1 MEQDTISFSV
11 QMTVKDVYRFNMY
24 HVYHSA
30 SGLVG
35 LLLSLLALGNLIIS
49 FDSLTDQGKTVMTIV
64 ALWFT
69 VLEPIMVYRRA
80 KKQVKKI
87 KSYHKPL
94 HYTIGEQGITVSQ
107 DEESQTME
115 WNRVRRI
122 VKTRQQILIY
132 SSRVHAFIFPKTA
145 WQDQEQKMQS
155 LLKRYAADNGIWMNR
170 RMTKS

>member
-11 QMTVKDVYRFNMY
+11 QMTVKDLYRFNMY

-49 FDSLTDQGKTVMTIV
+49 FDSLTDQGKTIMTIV

-115 WNRVRRI
+115 WNRLRRI

-132 SSRVHAFIFPKTA
+132 SSRVHAFIFPRTA
-145 WQDQEQKMQS
+145 WQDQEHKMQS

>member
-30 SGLVG
+30 SGLIG

-49 FDSLTDQGKTVMTIV
+49 FDSLTDQGKTIMTIV

-69 VLEPIMVYRRA
+69 VLEPSMVYSRA

-87 KSYHKPL
+87 TSYHKPL

-115 WNRVRRI
+115 WNRLRRI
-122 VKTRQQILIY
+122 VKNRQQILIY

-145 WQDQEQKMQS
+145 WQDQEQEMQS

-170 RMTKS
+170 RMKKS

>member
-49 FDSLTDQGKTVMTIV
+49 FDSLADQGKTIMTIV

-115 WNRVRRI
+115 WNRLRKI

-132 SSRVHAFIFPKTA
+132 SSRVHAFIFPRTA

>member
-24 HVYHSA
+24 HVYHSV

-35 LLLSLLALGNLIIS
+35 LLLSLLALCNLIIS
-49 FDSLTDQGKTVMTIV
+49 FDSLTDQGKTIMTIV

-69 VLEPIMVYRRA
+69 VLEPIMVYSRA

-87 KSYHKPL
+87 ASYHKPL
-94 HYTIGEQGITVSQ
+94 HYKIDEQGITVSQ

-115 WNRVRRI
+115 WNRLRRI
-122 VKTRQQILIY
+122 VKTRQQILVY
-132 SSRVHAFIFPKTA
+132 SSRVHAFIFPRAA
-145 WQDQEQKMQS
+145 WQDQEKEIQN
-155 LLKRYAADNGIWMNR
+155 LLKKYAADNGIWMNR
-170 RMTKS
+170 SMKRS

>member
-24 HVYHSA
+24 HVYHSV

-49 FDSLTDQGKTVMTIV
+49 FDSLTDQGKTIMTIV

-115 WNRVRRI
+115 WNRLRRI

-132 SSRVHAFIFPKTA
+132 SSRVHAFIFPRTA

>member
-49 FDSLTDQGKTVMTIV
+49 FDSLTDQGKTIMTIV

-115 WNRVRRI
+115 WNRLRKI

-132 SSRVHAFIFPKTA
+132 SSRVHAFIFPRTA

>member
-11 QMTVKDVYRFNMY
+11 QMTVKDLYRFNMY

-49 FDSLTDQGKTVMTIV
+49 FDSLTDQGKTIMTIV

-115 WNRVRRI
+115 WNRLRRI

-132 SSRVHAFIFPKTA
+132 SSRVHAFIFPRTA

-155 LLKRYAADNGIWMNR
+155 LLKRYAADNGIWMNH

>member
-11 QMTVKDVYRFNMY
+11 QMSVKDVYRFNMY

-35 LLLSLLALGNLIIS
+35 LLLSLFALCNLIIS
-49 FDSLTDQGKTVMTIV
+49 FDNLTDQGKTIMTIV

-69 VLEPIMVYRRA
+69 VLEPVMVYNRA
-80 KKQVKKI
+80 RKQVKKI
-87 KSYHKPL
+87 TSYHKPL
-94 HYTIGEQGITVSQ
+94 HYTIGKQGITVSQ
-107 DEESQTME
+107 DGESQTIE
-115 WNRVRRI
+115 WNRLRRI

-132 SSRVHAFIFPKTA
+132 SSRVHAFIFPKDA
-145 WQDQEQKMQS
+145 WQNQEKKMQS

-170 RMTKS
+170 RMKKS

>member
-24 HVYHSA
+24 HVYHSV

-49 FDSLTDQGKTVMTIV
+49 FDSLTDQGKTIMTIV

-80 KKQVKKI
+80 KKQVKQI

-115 WNRVRRI
+115 WNRLRRI

-132 SSRVHAFIFPKTA
+132 SSRVHAFIFPRTA

-155 LLKRYAADNGIWMNR
+155 LLKRYAADNGIWMNH

>member
-35 LLLSLLALGNLIIS
+35 LLLSLLALCNLIIS
-49 FDSLTDQGKTVMTIV
+49 FDSLTDQGKTIMTIV
-64 ALWFT
+64 AMWFT
-69 VLEPIMVYRRA
+69 VLEPIMVYSRA

-87 KSYHKPL
+87 TSYHKPL
-94 HYTIGEQGITVSQ
+94 HYKIDEQGITVSQ

-115 WNRVRRI
+115 WNRLRRI
-122 VKTRQQILIY
+122 VKTRQQILVY
-132 SSRVHAFIFPKTA
+132 SSRVHAFIFPRVA
-145 WQDQEQKMQS
+145 WQDQEKKIQN
-155 LLKRYAADNGIWMNR
+155 LLKKYAADNGIWMNR
-170 RMTKS
+170 SMKRS

>member
-35 LLLSLLALGNLIIS
+35 LLLSLLALSNLIIS
-49 FDSLTDQGKTVMTIV
+49 FDSLTDQGKTIMTIV

-115 WNRVRRI
+115 WNRLRRI

-132 SSRVHAFIFPKTA
+132 SSRVHAFIFPRTA

>member
-115 WNRVRRI
+115 WNRLRRI

-132 SSRVHAFIFPKTA
+132 SSRVHAFIFPRTA
-145 WQDQEQKMQS
+145 GQDQEQKMQS

>member
-49 FDSLTDQGKTVMTIV
+49 FDSLTDQGKTIMTIV

-115 WNRVRRI
+115 WNRLRRI

-132 SSRVHAFIFPKTA
+132 SSRVHAFIFPRTA

>member
-11 QMTVKDVYRFNMY
+11 QMTVKDLYRFNMY

-49 FDSLTDQGKTVMTIV
+49 FDSLTDQGKTIMTIV

-115 WNRVRRI
+115 WNRLRRI

-132 SSRVHAFIFPKTA
+132 SSRVHAFIFPRTA

>member
-49 FDSLTDQGKTVMTIV
+49 FDSLTDQGKTIMTIV

-94 HYTIGEQGITVSQ
+94 HYAIGEQGITVSQ

-115 WNRVRRI
+115 WNRLRRI

>member
-35 LLLSLLALGNLIIS
+35 LLLSLLALCNLIIS
-49 FDSLTDQGKTVMTIV
+49 FDSLTDQGKTIMTIV
-64 ALWFT
+64 ALWCT
-69 VLEPIMVYRRA
+69 VLEPIMVYSRA

-87 KSYHKPL
+87 TSYHKPL
-94 HYTIGEQGITVSQ
+94 HYKIDEQGITVSQ

-115 WNRVRRI
+115 WNRLSRI
-122 VKTRQQILIY
+122 VKTRQQILVY
-132 SSRVHAFIFPKTA
+132 SSRVHAFIFPRVA
-145 WQDQEQKMQS
+145 WQDQEKKIQN
-155 LLKRYAADNGIWMNR
+155 LLKKYAADNGIWMNR
-170 RMTKS
+170 SMKRS

>member
-35 LLLSLLALGNLIIS
+35 LLLSLLALCNLIIS
-49 FDSLTDQGKTVMTIV
+49 FDSLTDQGKTIMTIV

-69 VLEPIMVYRRA
+69 VLEPIMVYSRA

-87 KSYHKPL
+87 TSYHKPL
-94 HYTIGEQGITVSQ
+94 HYKIDEQGITVSQ
-107 DEESQTME
+107 DEESQRME
-115 WNRVRRI
+115 WNRLRRI
-122 VKTRQQILIY
+122 VKTRQQILVY
-132 SSRVHAFIFPKTA
+132 SSRVHAFIFPRVA
-145 WQDQEQKMQS
+145 WQDQEKKIQN
-155 LLKRYAADNGIWMNR
+155 LLKKYAADNGIWMNR
-170 RMTKS
+170 SMKRS

>member
-11 QMTVKDVYRFNMY
+11 QMTVKDLYRFNMY

-49 FDSLTDQGKTVMTIV
+49 FDSLTDQGKTIMTIV

-115 WNRVRRI
+115 WNRLRRI

-132 SSRVHAFIFPKTA
+132 SSRVHAFIFPRTA

-155 LLKRYAADNGIWMNR
+155 LLKRYAADNGLWMNH